1 LKVPVKRELLAD
13 PLSGFAGYFEKE
25 GWVSRGGYPIR
36 IRWAEIPAYLPE
48 IGSLISLE
56 ATSPEIGAD
65 FMELRK
71 GEVAVL
77 KLHNFDPDWRR
88 AVSWGC
94 YKLEPLGEF
103 ERIYSTSLFLDLA
116 LTPSMWVRGAMFS
129 PLRWFPLE
137 CHVPL
142 HFRCMY
148 SYNLFLAFVDPKER
162 RGRKEIWLGRSV
174 RIVPVRVREI
184 ELRGDGWMDSNEI
197 YLSFE
202 EEDLDEFL
210 KWGSAG
216 YYLCLAE
223 GFNDYQ
229 GGRSPG
235 KNVNIARGL
244 YPLVHSPYD
253 IMPLLFPEVTPENKD
268 ITIRF
273 SVSRESLEKI
283 LNRLGKFEG
292 TRGIPDWEESGKLYL
307 GLARVEKKEKEVLY
321 EVVNPTV
328 IATLVRRSLGSD
340 VGATFAKEILSEPWE
355 LMDRVKR
362 ARKDWELSLLGV
374 GEFLETKAEN
384 LRMLEEGHETAEG

>member
-1 LKVPVKRELLAD
+1 MKVPVKHELLAD
-13 PLSGFAGYFEKE
+13 SSLVFAGFFEKE

-36 IRWAEIPAYLPE
+36 IRWAGIPAYLPE
-48 IGSLISLE
+48 IGCLISLE

-71 GEVAVL
+71 GEIAVL
-77 KLHNFDPDWRR
+77 KLYNFDPHWRR
-88 AVSWGC
+88 AVSWGY
-94 YKLEPLGEF
+94 YKLEPLGEL
-103 ERIYSTSLFLDLA
+103 ERIYSLSLFLDLA
-116 LTPSMWVRGAMFS
+116 LTPSIWVRGAMFS

-142 HFRCMY
+142 HFKCVY
-148 SYNLFLAFVDPKER
+148 SYNFFPAFVDPRER
-162 RGRKEIWLGRSV
+162 RGRKEIWLGQSV

-184 ELRGDGWMDSNEI
+184 ELRVDGWMDSKEI

-202 EEDLDEFL
+202 EEDLEEFL

-216 YYLCLAE
+216 YYFCLAE

-235 KNVNIARGL
+235 RNVNIARGL

-253 IMPLLFPEVTPENKD
+253 IMPLLFPRATPESED
-268 ITIRF
+268 FTIRF
-273 SVSRESLEKI
+273 SVSRLSLEKI
-283 LNRLGKFEG
+283 LDRLGKFEG
-292 TRGIPDWEESGKLYL
+292 TRGTPDWGEPGKLYL
-307 GLARVEKKEKEVLY
+307 GLARVEEKEEELLY
-321 EVVNPTV
+321 EVVNPSV
-328 IATLVRRSLGSD
+328 IATLVRRGLGSD
-340 VGATFAKEILSEPWE
+340 IGSTSAKEILLEPWK

-362 ARKDWELSLLGV
+362 AREDWELGLLGV

-384 LRMLEEGHETAEG
+384 LRMLRGYEATQG